1 MTTATTM
8 AATTMTTTLCKGRR
22 RRRENHDAC
31 EGCGC
36 SLAEIVFVVDPKDGA
51 DGGTRWRRRLG
62 KVRWC
67 PMRQHEREHVECRN
81 SEHVVKE
88 EELSMLQGCQRIV
101 VRGMEKASGYRGLLK
116 SELKAHD
123 SASRAGNDP
132 VKLPL
137 GEALVGQHRSIKLIA
152 EAGSA

>member
-1 MTTATTM
+1 VTTATTM

-88 EELSMLQGCQRIV
+88 EELSMLQGCPQNCRP
-101 VRGMEKASGYRGLLK
+101 RNGK
-116 SELKAHD
+116 SERLPVWTAMD
-123 SASRAGNDP
+123 RVRASSSVILWIG
-132 VKLPL
+132 K
-137 GEALVGQHRSIKLIA
+137 
-152 EAGSA
+152 